1 MFITTYVHVHYHTQH
16 TACSTG
22 VLAPGVSGYNDR
34 IHHNSFRLLLCPSVY
49 VRAKHEKDQAS
60 RQTHK
65 CVRPIRVSATAPRAL
80 RRPAGKWFGAA
91 QKKKKK
97 QVGHHARPRRASAT
111 APRRTGADMCKTGSG
126 TGKCARAKSNTVQ
139 RRSNHARTEDQA
151 GREKRA
157 NTDAAGGWRV
167 HTTVDT
173 PRRNAAT
180 RSKHLS
186 FMCQG
191 DIRPRAAAGSSRN
204 GTTQVGPGCRRCQCP
219 CGYGYVI
226 IHTYIPVV
234 AATTGTELCRD
245 ESKRLETSYQAV

>member
-1 MFITTYVHVHYHTQH
+1 MLSLEKPLQDARTRDHVDVVRPCKWTYAWPRRADH
-16 TACSTG
+16 ACS
-22 VLAPGVSGYNDR
+22 R
-34 IHHNSFRLLLCPSVY
+34 
-49 VRAKHEKDQAS
+49 K
-60 RQTHK
+60 
-65 CVRPIRVSATAPRAL
+65 RVQGRFL
-80 RRPAGKWFGAA
+80 KQHCGGK
-91 QKKKKK
+91 KKERKKK
-97 QVGHHARPRRASAT
+97 QIGHHARPRRASAT
-111 APRRTGADMCKTGSG
+111 ASLRTGADICKTGSAA
-126 TGKCARAKSNTVQ
+126 GKCAGAKSNTAR
-139 RRSNHARTEDQA
+139 RRSNHARTEDQV

-157 NTDAAGGWRV
+157 NTNASGEWRV